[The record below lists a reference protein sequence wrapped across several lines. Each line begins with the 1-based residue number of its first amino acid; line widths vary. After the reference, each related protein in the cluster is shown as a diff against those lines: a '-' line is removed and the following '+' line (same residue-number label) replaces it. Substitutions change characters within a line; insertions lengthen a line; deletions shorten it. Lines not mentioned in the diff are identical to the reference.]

1 MDGDV
6 GDGDRVLVPDELH
19 LQHALEAPA
28 HEGDVGD
35 PGGHWRGGGEK
46 NHLKTARQHTWS
58 TSAQP
63 PHPATCS

>member
-6 GDGDRVLVPDELH
+6 GDGDRVLVADELH

-35 PGGHWRGGGEK
+35 PGGHWSGWGGEG
-46 NHLKTARQHTWS
+46 
-58 TSAQP
+58 
-63 PHPATCS
+63 